1 MDIKDILL
9 KFKTVAVVGISRD
22 EKKDSHKVPKYL
34 KEHGFNII
42 PVNPTADEILGER
55 AYATL
60 LDIPGELA
68 RKVDIVEVFR
78 PSGEVGKIVD
88 DAVELRGRYGAPH
101 VIWMQEGI
109 VNEEAAKRARAAG
122 FEVVMDHCMK
132 KEHEKLYG

>member
-22 EKKDSHKVPKYL
+22 EKKDSHKAPKYL
-34 KEHGFNII
+34 KEHGFRIV

-55 AYATL
+55 SYPGL
-60 LDIPGELA
+60 LDIPVELA

-88 DAVELRGRYGAPH
+88 DAVELRRRHGAPN

-109 VNEEAAKRARAAG
+109 TNEEAAEKARGAG
-122 FEVVMDHCMK
+122 LEVVMDHCMK
-132 KEHEKLYG
+132 KEHEKLSG